1 MGRVGV
7 RDMARLRVRVRVR
20 ARDMARLRVR
30 VRVRVRARVVRL
42 EDGVSGGFAAIA
54 AED

>member
-20 ARDMARLRVR
+20 V
-30 VRVRVRARVVRL
+30 RVVRL